1 MLTKKRPAAT
11 LNHLAESEHKT
22 MMTRKLT
29 QSLTQSLTPAQAT
42 PPHRYWWRFWF
53 STTETECVYP

>member
-29 QSLTQSLTPAQAT
+29 QSLTPAQET